1 MATQQKLTQEDEEDQ
16 EFARMRDMLLSTQNE
31 IDKIIQGTQNVASI
45 YNSSKESMQHQAS

>member
-1 MATQQKLTQEDEEDQ
+1 MATQQKPTQEDEEDQ

-45 YNSSKESMQHQAS
+45 YNSSKESMQHQAP